1 MNGTQVLSLRFLR
14 SRPYSSWIRTVDAHG
29 GIFSRRWGDAAV
41 RFIGVSMLA
50 QEDRIIRFDSIP
62 YWHKLFVVTGSG

>member
-1 MNGTQVLSLRFLR
+1 M
-14 SRPYSSWIRTVDAHG
+14 DAHG

-50 QEDRIIRFDSIP
+50 REDRIIRFDKIP
-62 YWHKLFVVTGSG
+62 YWHKLFVVTGGE